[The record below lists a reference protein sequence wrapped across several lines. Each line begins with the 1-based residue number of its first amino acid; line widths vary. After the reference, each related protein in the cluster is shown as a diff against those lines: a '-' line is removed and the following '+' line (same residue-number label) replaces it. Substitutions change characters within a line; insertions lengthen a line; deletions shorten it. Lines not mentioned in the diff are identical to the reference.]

1 MVGVWVFGGSK
12 VRICDLEYKL
22 RCYLNRSLGF
32 KGFYESERKGRN
44 LDLGAM

>member
-1 MVGVWVFGGSK
+1 MGDRRLK

-32 KGFYESERKGRN
+32 KGFFKSDVKGRN
-44 LDLGAM
+44 HDIGAM